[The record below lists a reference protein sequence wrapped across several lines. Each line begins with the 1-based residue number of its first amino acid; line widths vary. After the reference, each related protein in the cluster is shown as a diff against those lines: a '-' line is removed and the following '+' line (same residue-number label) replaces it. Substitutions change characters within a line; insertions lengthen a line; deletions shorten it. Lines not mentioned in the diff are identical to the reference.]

1 MNKGGKNMPAKKE
14 VPKMEVINILKDGTR
29 THSMKDVPVPDE
41 IALMILSV
49 VNGCKVR
56 IAKKERV

>member
-1 MNKGGKNMPAKKE
+1 MPEKKE

-29 THSMKDVPVPDE
+29 TNSMKEVPVPDE
-41 IALMILSV
+41 IVLMILSV

-56 IAKKERV
+56 IAKKERVS